1 MGAIPDNST
10 RDREDGVPVGKE
22 AGMST
27 HTQPCEYQECQCTV
41 TGGVQGANYCSEV
54 CRARDSEAEE
64 MSVGCA
70 CGHSPCDGPD

>member
-1 MGAIPDNST
+1 
-10 RDREDGVPVGKE
+10 
-22 AGMST
+22 MST